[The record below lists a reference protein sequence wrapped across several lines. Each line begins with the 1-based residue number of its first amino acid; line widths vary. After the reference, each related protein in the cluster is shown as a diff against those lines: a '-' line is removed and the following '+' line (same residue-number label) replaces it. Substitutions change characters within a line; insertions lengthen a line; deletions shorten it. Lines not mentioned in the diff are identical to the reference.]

1 MSFSYIISW
10 IDVNGERHVSDVEA
24 SELGEALAHIEAH
37 VEVPIKRFTG
47 SARRLTSGGAT

>member
-24 SELGEALAHIEAH
+24 AELGEALAHIEAH